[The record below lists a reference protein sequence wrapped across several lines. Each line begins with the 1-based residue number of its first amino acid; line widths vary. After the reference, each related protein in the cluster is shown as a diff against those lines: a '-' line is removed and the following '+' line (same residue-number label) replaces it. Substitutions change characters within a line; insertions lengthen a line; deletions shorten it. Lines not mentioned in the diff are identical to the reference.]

1 MKSKDKPETDP
12 IVIWFNGGP
21 GCSSLLGFMNEHGPW
36 VIEDDAT
43 TVTENEFP
51 WIAKANVIYLE
62 SPAGVGFSPY
72 KLEAKYMIYN
82 DMIQSEDAYAAL
94 REWYVR
100 FPEFGP
106 GQ

>member
-1 MKSKDKPETDP
+1 MKSLDKPETDP

-36 VIEDDAT
+36 VIEDDAS
-43 TVTENEFP
+43 TVTKNDYP

-72 KLEAKYMIYN
+72 KLETQFMIYN
-82 DMIQSEDAYAAL
+82 DMI
-94 REWYVR
+94 
-100 FPEFGP
+100 
-106 GQ
+106 